1 MCVLVVKS
9 VQRWVSV
16 VFLVFR
22 THGLWNIR
30 WTAHQNDLKSPFTSE
45 SNIVLKVG
53 VWYEL
58 FPFPFFYFHI
68 HILGTPLLRLVI
80 SCIKARRLKQYGRP
94 LHFFYT

>member
-22 THGLWNIR
+22 THGLWTIR

-53 VWYEL
+53 VWYGIQFCL
-58 FPFPFFYFHI
+58 KIYVFFSWSTFNQFN
-68 HILGTPLLRLVI
+68 LV
-80 SCIKARRLKQYGRP
+80 
-94 LHFFYT
+94 